1 MRFNRYI
8 SREVKD
14 ILEKQY
20 LEYIKITPMSR
31 KEKQALRKWVK
42 DGNSVYENSC
52 GAWADG
58 GVPIEFLTVFRDEE
72 YIRKNTKGMSSEE
85 RRKFALE
92 YYGWDDDEIEPNPV
106 KDDILEELKI
116 NSDNSDNELPF

>member
-1 MRFNRYI
+1 MGQNI
-8 SREVKD
+8 H
-14 ILEKQY
+14 
-20 LEYIKITPMSR
+20 
-31 KEKQALRKWVK
+31 
-42 DGNSVYENSC
+42 
-52 GAWADG
+52 

-92 YYGWDDDEIEPNPV
+92 YYGWDDDETEANPV

-116 NSDNSDNELPF
+116 NSDSSDNELPF